1 MKLIFLKLA
10 LILNICISQ
19 EDQSYRLVNKYD
31 LNKKIKVS
39 SGTSTEM
46 RFQGIDIVTNFSAI
60 LNTTLV
66 DSTDELYKFNLTYD
80 KVIAVQKNGE
90 KTKPIHKMNKLNGE
104 MFSIT
109 VDKEGMVID
118 KSAKTKFGEEF
129 LAQSPMF
136 QENYLYPFGS
146 DSLRKPGDSWVVLN
160 KQDFNEQPGFKS
172 AEGLVTSKVTYTF
185 KKVKRKKDI
194 NIAYL
199 NFNGTVDGEGYYDV
213 MGHSMKGT
221 NRGTIKGQ
229 IRFDITNGKILRN
242 KTETD
247 IKLSM
252 LDVESEKEIKIYQI
266 MSISVKNKDD

>member
-1 MKLIFLKLA
+1 MKLIFLKFA
-10 LILNICISQ
+10 LILSICICQ
-19 EDQSYRLVNKYD
+19 EDQSYRLINKYG
-31 LNKKIKVS
+31 LNKNIKVS

-46 RFQGIDIVTNFSAI
+46 RFKGIDIVTNFSAI

-66 DSTDELYKFNLTYD
+66 DSTDEFYKFNMTYD

-109 VDKEGMVID
+109 VNKEGEVID
-118 KSAKTKFGEEF
+118 KSAKTKIGEEF

-172 AEGLVTSKVTYTF
+172 AEGSVISKVTYTF
-185 KKVKRKKDI
+185 KKIKKKKDI

-221 NRGTIKGQ
+221 NQGTIKGQ
-229 IRFDITNGKILRN
+229 IRFDITNGKVLKN
-242 KTETD
+242 KTETE

-252 LDVESEKEIKIYQI
+252 LDLESEKEVKFYQI

>member
-1 MKLIFLKLA
+1 MRIIFLKLG
-10 LILNICISQ
+10 LILNICLCQ
-19 EDQSYRLVNKYD
+19 VDQSYRLVNKYD
-31 LNKKIKVS
+31 LNKAIKVS

-46 RFQGIDIVTNFSAI
+46 RFKGIDIVTNFSAI

-66 DSTDELYKFNLTYD
+66 DSTDESYKFNLMFE
-80 KVIAVQKNGE
+80 KIIAVQKNGE

-104 MFSIT
+104 IFSLS
-109 VDKEGMVID
+109 VDNEGNVIE

-129 LAQSPMF
+129 LAQSPTF

-146 DSLRKPGDSWVVLN
+146 DSLRKPGDSWVVLTE
-160 KQDFNEQPGFKS
+160 QELNEQPGFKS
-172 AEGLVTSKVTYTF
+172 AEGLVTSKITYTF

-194 NIAYL
+194 NIAYI
-199 NFNGTVDGEGYYDV
+199 NFNGIINSEGYYDV

-221 NRGTIKGQ
+221 NQGTTKGQ

-252 LDVESEKEIKIYQI
+252 LDIESEKEMKFQQI
-266 MSISVKNKDD
+266 ISVSVKNKDD